1 MTLALEIND
10 VALVL
15 AGDGEILAE
24 EPGYAML
31 DGARPETGA
40 AAARRARLKPLFA
53 DTRHWQDL
61 GTLPLPRPM
70 PAAATPAEVAYAQL
84 AQFVRPHLGH
94 GPDVLIAAPPWY
106 TREQLALLLGV
117 AQEAGLKPVGLVDAG
132 LASASLEPAPESVLQ
147 LELGLH
153 RATLTVLDHAGDL
166 RRTRFEVLQQHGWL
180 ALQQA
185 WLEMIASAF
194 VRKTRFDPLHQAATE
209 QRLCDGLP
217 AWLDALRAG
226 EAVVVEVES
235 SDAKHAVEF
244 AAGDFVQAA
253 APLYEE
259 YVRALQ
265 RARPGGGPLY
275 LRLSQRFSS
284 MPGLDEHLAAI
295 RDCEV
300 TRLPRGAAALG
311 ALAYE
316 RVLRGNDRGLVLVQH
331 LPVPLQAGARRAAVR
346 TAAVPAELQA
356 HARRAGESCLSHRSL
371 APHARVGR
379 ARRPPCAASRA
390 GPRHFPQPLHAVGR
404 GRRGVA
410 RRSQHLRHV
419 REWRS
424 RHRSRRVARGRPP
437 ARRQPGRGVR
447 AHPGGG
453 RRWRAVRSR
462 SSASRSWT

>member
-31 DGARPETGA
+31 DGALPETGA
-40 AAARRARLKPLFA
+40 VAARRARLKPLFA
-53 DTRHWQDL
+53 DTRYWQDL
-61 GTLPLPRPM
+61 GTSPLSRAM

-84 AQFVRPHLGH
+84 SQFVRPHLSH
-94 GPDVLIAAPPWY
+94 GPDVLIATPPWY

-117 AQEAGLKPVGLVDAG
+117 VQEAGLKPVGLVDAA

-147 LELGLH
+147 LELALH

-166 RRTRFEVLQQHGWL
+166 RRTRFEILQQHGWL

-185 WLEMIASAF
+185 WLEMISSAF

-217 AWLDALRAG
+217 AWLDALRADA
-226 EAVVVEVES
+226 AVVVEVES
-235 SDAKHAVEF
+235 SDAKHAVQLV
-244 AAGDFVQAA
+244 AGDFIQAA
-253 APLYEE
+253 APLYDE

-265 RARPGGGPLY
+265 RARPGGGPLH

-316 RVLRGNDRGLVLVQH
+316 SVLRGNERGLVLVQH
-331 LPVPLQAGARRAAVR
+331 LPVPLQAGAQRAAVR
-346 TAAVPAELQA
+346 TATVPADL
-356 HARRAGESCLSHRSL
+356 
-371 APHARVGR
+371 
-379 ARRPPCAASRA
+379 RPTHVVLASRA
-390 GPRHFPQPLHAVGR
+390 YRIGRWPLTLGSAVPGDRRALTLEPGPGI
-404 GRRGVA
+404 
-410 RRSQHLRHV
+410 
-419 REWRS
+419 
-424 RHRSRRVARGRPP
+424 
-437 ARRQPGRGVR
+437 
-447 AHPGGG
+447 
-453 RRWRAVRSR
+453 SR
-462 SSASRSWT
+462 SHCTLSGESGAVWLHDHSTYGTFVNGDRVTGRVELRAGDRLRVGSPGVECELVRTVDDDGAP

>member
-132 LASASLEPAPESVLQ
+132 LAAASLEPAPESVLQ

-153 RATLTVLDHAGDL
+153 RATLTVLDHSGDL

-235 SDAKHAVEF
+235 SDAKHAVEL
-244 AAGDFVQAA
+244 ASGDFAQAA

-275 LRLSQRFSS
+275 VRLSQRFSS
-284 MPGLDEHLAAI
+284 MPGLDEHLAEI

-346 TAAVPAELQA
+346 TAAVPAEL
-356 HARRAGESCLSHRSL
+356 
-371 APHARVGR
+371 
-379 ARRPPCAASRA
+379 RPTHVVLASRA
-390 GPRHFPQPLHAVGR
+390 FRI
-404 GRRGVA
+404 GRRPLTLGSAVSGDRRALPLEPGPGISRSHCTLSGEGGAVWLDDHSTYGTFVNGDRVTGRVELRAGDRLRLGSPGVECE
-410 RRSQHLRHV
+410 LI
-419 REWRS
+419 
-424 RHRSRRVARGRPP
+424 
-437 ARRQPGRGVR
+437 
-447 AHPGGG
+447 
-453 RRWRAVRSR
+453 RAVDDDG
-462 SSASRSWT
+462 AP

>member
-31 DGARPETGA
+31 DGARPEAGA

-53 DTRHWQDL
+53 DTRYWQDL
-61 GTLPLPRPM
+61 GTSPLPRPM

-84 AQFVRPHLGH
+84 AQFVRPHLAH
-94 GPDVLIAAPPWY
+94 GPDVLIATPPWY

-147 LELGLH
+147 LELALH
-153 RATLTVLDHAGDL
+153 RATLTVLDHSGDL
-166 RRTRFEVLQQHGWL
+166 RRTRFEMLQQHGWL

-194 VRKTRFDPLHQAATE
+194 VRKTRFDPLHQASTE

-235 SDAKHAVEF
+235 SDAKHAVELS
-244 AAGDFVQAA
+244 AGDFVQAA
-253 APLYEE
+253 APLYDE

-265 RARPGGGPLY
+265 RARPGGGPLH

-284 MPGLDEHLAAI
+284 MPGLDEHLAEI

-316 RVLRGNDRGLVLVQH
+316 GVLRRNERGLVLVQH
-331 LPVPLQAGARRAAVR
+331 LPVPLQAGARRVALQ
-346 TAAVPAELQA
+346 TASVPVELQPT
-356 HARRAGESCLSHRSL
+356 HVVL
-371 APHARVGR
+371 
-379 ARRPPCAASRA
+379 ASRA
-390 GPRHFPQPLHAVGR
+390 YRIGRWPLTLGSAVPGDRRALPLEPGPGISRSHCTLSGEGGAVWLDDHSTYGTFVNGDRVTGR
-404 GRRGVA
+404 VELRAGDRLRVGSPGVECE
-410 RRSQHLRHV
+410 L
-419 REWRS
+419 
-424 RHRSRRVARGRPP
+424 
-437 ARRQPGRGVR
+437 VR
-447 AHPGGG
+447 AVDDDGAP
-453 RRWRAVRSR
+453 
-462 SSASRSWT
+462 